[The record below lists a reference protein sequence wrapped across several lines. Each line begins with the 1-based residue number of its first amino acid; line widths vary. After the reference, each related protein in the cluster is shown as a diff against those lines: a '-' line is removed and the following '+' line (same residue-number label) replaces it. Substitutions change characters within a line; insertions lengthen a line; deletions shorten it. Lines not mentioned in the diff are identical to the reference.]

1 MYVKC
6 PAANIKSCD
15 TERIWAKACDGLGGP
30 DGGLE
35 AVTSGV
41 SACTDRGTL
50 IGYVIGISMPDA
62 EI

>member
-1 MYVKC
+1 MGGWK
-6 PAANIKSCD
+6 AA
-15 TERIWAKACDGLGGP
+15 
-30 DGGLE
+30 
-35 AVTSGV
+35 TSGV

>member
-6 PAANIKSCD
+6 PAANISHVTQK
-15 TERIWAKACDGLGGP
+15 GLGLKPVMVWVDRMGV
-30 DGGLE
+30 E
-35 AVTSGV
+35 AVTSRV